1 MPMRR
6 QPAAPRGSVLTAP
19 PEHSVEKLTAQVREL
34 SQQFAEEQREK
45 AELSEELRRVNQQLA
60 AITIEHEKELHELK
74 RAHAEEVMI
83 REVQLEEGLVEE
95 YEKRF
100 KEIYQQCKTRQA
112 EVLAQVD
119 EQAIAQSSEVH
130 ALTTAIQQEREG
142 RQRLVA
148 EHDER
153 LANFR
158 AEIER
163 EKSKTRADAM
173 SQAEETLKH
182 YQRLAQ
188 ETVEKAR
195 LERQR
200 LQVESLNANHLA
212 ETACQSFEE
221 EVQMRTRD
229 IIDEY
234 RRIARKAQ
242 EDTAKERE
250 EMRTRAAEL
259 ERAVERY
266 QQEVEDRVDAE
277 VERRI
282 GAHKHQVERLND
294 QIQTERRHFERLM
307 LDMLRQVETEC
318 RGFEAETKKKAMEV
332 IDSHR
337 QYAEEVQ
344 HTVDSEREASMLREL
359 RWITKIQQ
367 QQQLDRAQRPGL
379 KVPPQF
385 DDTGSMRSARS

>member
-1 MPMRR
+1 M
-6 QPAAPRGSVLTAP
+6 
-19 PEHSVEKLTAQVREL
+19 
-34 SQQFAEEQREK
+34 
-45 AELSEELRRVNQQLA
+45 
-60 AITIEHEKELHELK
+60 
-74 RAHAEEVMI
+74 
-83 REVQLEEGLVEE
+83 
-95 YEKRF
+95 
-100 KEIYQQCKTRQA
+100 
-112 EVLAQVD
+112 
-119 EQAIAQSSEVH
+119 
-130 ALTTAIQQEREG
+130 
-142 RQRLVA
+142 
-148 EHDER
+148 
-153 LANFR
+153 R
-158 AEIER
+158 AE
-163 EKSKTRADAM
+163 AM
-173 SQAEETLKH
+173 TQAEETLKH

-195 LERQR
+195 QERQR

-221 EVQMRTRD
+221 EVQMRTKD

-250 EMRTRAAEL
+250 EMRARETEL
-259 ERAVERY
+259 ERSVERY

-307 LDMLRQVETEC
+307 LDMLRQVESEC

-332 IDSHR
+332 INSHR

-367 QQQLDRAQRPGL
+367 QQQLDRSQ
-379 KVPPQF
+379 
-385 DDTGSMRSARS
+385 